1 MKNILSISAFLFA
14 ILLISSC
21 KKEEDEGK
29 LPNIAF
35 KTGATYVS
43 SDITLS
49 KDTTITV
56 GITASKSEPNDLLIS
71 FDASK
76 SYDNAVSFSSV
87 FSETLTGSNGD
98 AYSKDLTIQT
108 RSVAGSEK
116 YTFTVI
122 NKDGL
127 KNSVSLTITVN

>member
-1 MKNILSISAFLFA
+1 MKKLNIFFV
-14 ILLISSC
+14 ILLAVVTFTSC

-35 KTGATYVS
+35 MTTAGLVS
-43 SDITLS
+43 ADMTIR
-49 KDTTITV
+49 KDTTILV
-56 GITASKSEPNDLLIS
+56 GISASKSEANDVLKS

-76 SYDNAVSFSSV
+76 SYDGATATSFQ
-87 FSETLTGSNGD
+87 SETLSGTSGD
-98 AYSKDLTIQT
+98 SITRAVTITT
-108 RSVAGSEK
+108 RNVAGSEK

-127 KNSVSLTITVN
+127 KNSVSLTLTVN